1 MLGVAL
7 AFGLSLLCAAYAI
20 GSISGCHINPAVTIG
35 LWAIKK
41 TEGALVPFYLVGQV
55 IGGII
60 GAGIIFVIA
69 NSING
74 FSAEATRLRVERL
87 RAAHS
92 PSAVA
97 NGGAVVGGFDLG
109 VVILVEIV
117 FTALFVFV
125 IASTSRG
132 SMTVGFTGLT
142 VGLMLTLVHLITIPI
157 DNTSVNPARS
167 IATAVF
173 QGGWALEQLWVFI
186 VFPIIGGLIGALVW
200 RALVPPTTV
209 ATARLQH
216 RRAICPRRQ
225 RSWTLP
231 GFACSSPGEF
241 RSGRRPTCRRTRRG
255 IRAHTRRRDRM
266 LKTPGPPVRRV
277 ARRPARPLPRRARG
291 RDRRVGPA

>member
-1 MLGVAL
+1 MQDKGRILLAEAIGTMILVVGGPGTAILATGTFLPGGTVGVLGVSL

-69 NSING
+69 NSIPR
-74 FSAEATRLRVERL
+74 FSAEASGF
-87 RAAHS
+87 ASNGYGSHS
-92 PSAVA
+92 PSSLAS
-97 NGGAVVGGFDLG
+97 GGAVPGGFDLG
-109 VVILVEIV
+109 VVILVEVV

-173 QGGWALEQLWVFI
+173 QGSWALEQLWVFI
-186 VFPIIGGLIGALVW
+186 VFPVIGGLIGALVW
-200 RALVPPTTV
+200 GGIVP
-209 ATARLQH
+209 
-216 RRAICPRRQ
+216 
-225 RSWTLP
+225 
-231 GFACSSPGEF
+231 EY
-241 RSGRRPTCRRTRRG
+241 
-255 IRAHTRRRDRM
+255 DR
-266 LKTPGPPVRRV
+266 
-277 ARRPARPLPRRARG
+277 
-291 RDRRVGPA
+291 